1 MNRLPGDL
9 AAAMSEKD
17 GRTIEELIDS
27 DPVSE
32 FVVERAVRHDDS
44 TEVSFDGGWTT
55 MLRGPE
61 VKVGDTLGIYGP
73 MFGVRHGWSL
83 NGAIVEWQTPL
94 ERIAE
99 RVERIAHYD
108 REQRERYAAE
118 KESLDAKFAALPEA
132 FQRRIARR
140 RENNQAFRIEFE
152 SYEMFVCTQAV
163 AFAEQAKETG
173 GADPVGWLKWWAS
186 LNSKE
191 HDYDIKRQRSEMPAM
206 DGGHS
211 GNTFDAAV
219 HLAAIYITSPHDVD
233 KMYGALA
240 PLAGSE
246 DYGDVD
252 SVIA

>member
-1 MNRLPGDL
+1 MNRLPDDL

-17 GRTIEELIDS
+17 GRTIEEMIAA
-27 DPVSE
+27 DPVSK
-32 FVVERAVRHDDS
+32 FVVERAFRHDDS

-73 MFGVRHGWSL
+73 MFGIRYGWSL
-83 NGAIVEWQTPL
+83 NGEVVEWQTPL

-99 RVERIAHYD
+99 RIAGIAKYD
-108 REQRERYAAE
+108 RKKRDRYAAE
-118 KESLDAKFAALPEA
+118 KELLDEKFAALPEA
-132 FQRRIARR
+132 FQHRIARR
-140 RENNQAFRIEFE
+140 RENNPAFRIEFE
-152 SYEMFVCTQAV
+152 SYEVFVCTQAV
-163 AFAEQAKETG
+163 AFAEQAKVTG

-206 DGGHS
+206 DDGHS
-211 GNTFDAAV
+211 GNTFYDAV
-219 HLAAIYITSPHDVD
+219 HLAAIYLTSPSDVD

-240 PLAGSE
+240 PLVGSE